1 MSLASLNN
9 DRKEREL
16 MFIEPVISARRN
28 THLQVEE
35 FMCRRCGVQATNEPD
50 AVCQLCKA
58 IGKSAEPLAGMGIW
72 SDIRFGGTCVR
83 RFVFGL
89 DA

>member
-1 MSLASLNN
+1 
-9 DRKEREL
+9 
-16 MFIEPVISARRN
+16 MFIEPTISARR
-28 THLQVEE
+28 TAHLQVEE
-35 FMCRRCGVQATNEPD
+35 FVCRRCGVQATNEPD

-58 IGKSAEPLAGMGIW
+58 IGKSAEPVPAMGIW
-72 SDIRFGGTCVR
+72 SDIRFGGTCVK